1 MNRLRRGY
9 LNGLGAYLMWGFFP
23 IYFKALRPAAPLE
36 ILAHR
41 VIWSAVFVTLL
52 LTAARRWRTVRVLLR
67 QRGKLAGLTLAAVLV
82 GVNWGVYIY
91 GVNSSHVVE
100 CSLGYFINPLV
111 SVLFGLIVFHERL
124 RPMQWVALGVGTT
137 AVVVLTVDY
146 GRPPWLALILAVSF
160 GSYGLVK
167 KRLGVEPASALLV
180 ESSVLAVPGLAYL
193 AFLTWQ
199 GQSTFG
205 HISAAHTTL
214 LAAAGV
220 VTAVPLLMFADAANE
235 IPLTSIGLLQ
245 YFTPIGQLLCGVLL
259 YGEPMPPAQL
269 VGFGLVWLALIVFT
283 WEALWYGRRAA
294 KAARAGAQVGAA
306 TRAAAAYAGDSST

>member
-1 MNRLRRGY
+1 MDHLRRGY
-9 LNGLGAYLMWGFFP
+9 LNGLGAYLLWGVFP
-23 IYFKALRPAAPLE
+23 IYFKALRPASPLE

-67 QRGKLAGLTLAAVLV
+67 QRRKLAGLALAAALV

-111 SVLFGLIVFHERL
+111 SVLFGLVVFHERL
-124 RPMQWVALGVGTT
+124 RALQWVALAIGAA

-146 GRPPWLALILAVSF
+146 GRPPWLALTLAVSF

-167 KRLGVEPASALLV
+167 KRLGIEPASALLV
-180 ESSVLAVPGLAYL
+180 ESSVLTLPGLGYL
-193 AFLTWQ
+193 GFLTWQ

-205 HISAAHTTL
+205 LSAAHTAL
-214 LAAAGV
+214 FVISGV
-220 VTAVPLLMFADAANE
+220 VTAVPLLMFADAANQ

-245 YFTPIGQLLCGVLL
+245 YVTPIGQLLCGVLL
-259 YGEPMPPAQL
+259 YHEPMPPTQL
-269 VGFGLVWLALIVFT
+269 LGFGLVWLALIVFT
-283 WEALWYGRRAA
+283 WEALRHGRRAA
-294 KAARAGAQVGAA
+294 RAARAGTQVEARPEA
-306 TRAAAAYAGDSST
+306 VYAGGSST